1 MVQQGSIGMKLD
13 GVRVIDLSRFLPGPM
28 LTQFMADH
36 GAEVIKIETL
46 DEGEPTRAVGEM
58 RDGVSVFFANT
69 SRGKKSLAL
78 DLKRPEAVEA
88 LMRLAKT
95 SDVVVEAFRP
105 GVAERLGVAYRQI
118 AARAPHIVYASIS
131 AFGQSGPYRDIAT
144 HDLAIEAMSGVLS
157 ITQGKDGKPAIP
169 GLPAADMMSSM
180 VTLSAVLMALLRRK
194 ETGRGDFIDTAM
206 SECLLPC
213 MTNNFGT
220 AMSQRRQPD
229 VGHARSLG
237 GNALYNIYET
247 RDGGSIALG
256 GQEMKFAVNLLTA
269 LGRPDLIDLCKRPP
283 GKPQDPVRDFL
294 RETFATKTRNEW
306 VSFFKGRDVP
316 FAPVQT
322 LPEVLDD
329 PHFRERGMV
338 ATDARGWDHIGNPI
352 RFAYEPARVNFTVP
366 ALGEHSH
373 EMLRALDYSE
383 GEIARFEASGVTK
396 QAAPD
401 EILRHAES
409 NRGNTGRLKVAQ
421 T

>member
-1 MVQQGSIGMKLD
+1 MVQQNDLGMKLD
-13 GVRVIDLSRFLPGPM
+13 GLRVIDLSRFLPGPM

-36 GAEVIKIETL
+36 GAEVIKIESI

-69 SRGKKSLAL
+69 NRGKKSLAL
-78 DLKRPEAVEA
+78 DLKKPEAVEA
-88 LMRLAKT
+88 LMRLAEA

-105 GVAERLGVAYRQI
+105 GVAERLGIGYKQI

-144 HDLAIEAMSGVLS
+144 HDLAIEAMAGVLS
-157 ITQGKDGKPAIP
+157 ITHGKDGKSAIP

-194 ETGRGDFIDTAM
+194 DTGRGDFIDTAM

-220 AMSQRRQPD
+220 AMSQRQQPD

-237 GNALYNIYET
+237 GNALYTIYET
-247 RDGGSIALG
+247 KDGGSIALG
-256 GQEMKFAVNLLTA
+256 GQEMKFAVNLFTA
-269 LGRPDLIDLCKRPP
+269 LGRPDLIDLCKLPP
-283 GKPQDPVRDFL
+283 GTRQDPVREFL
-294 RETFATKTRNEW
+294 RKTFATKTRNEW
-306 VSFFKGRDVP
+306 VVFFKGCDVP

-338 ATDARGWDHIGNPI
+338 ATDARGWDQIGNPI
-352 RFAYEPARVNFTVP
+352 RFAEEPARVNFRLP

-373 EMLRALDYSE
+373 EILRGLDYSE
-383 GEIARFEASGVTK
+383 SEIARFKGLGVTK

-401 EILRHAES
+401 EISRHAGS
-409 NRGNTGRLKVAQ
+409 NEGNANRLKVAQ